1 MIEIRHKYIDQP
13 LTSSPEHFSTLA
25 VEHPKFLRHLLEELQ
40 NQIASDEGEFFY
52 DFGGKESSL
61 KKDCFLLTDPL
72 QVIHDE
78 KKEETSFTKEIASSL
93 DEEGKASFEHLKSEI
108 VEFTKNLSV
117 YTPLPYSFQ
126 EDFTF
131 QNFLKF
137 VSVKPSLS
145 EDSLLNKLISSIGV
159 ISHIFSKKILVICHL
174 HAYLTAEEIDVLFSE
189 MTKIDVGLI
198 NIEHH
203 RPTQVA
209 KDEKVVFVD
218 GDLCEF

>member
-13 LTSSPEHFSTLA
+13 VSASAEHFSTLA
-25 VEHPKFLRHLLEELQ
+25 VENPKFLRHLLENLQ
-40 NQIASDEGEFFY
+40 NQIVNDEGELFY
-52 DFGGKESSL
+52 YNDGKEASL

-108 VEFTKNLSV
+108 IEFTKNLSV
-117 YTPLPYSFQ
+117 YTSLPYSFQ
-126 EDFTF
+126 DDFTF

-145 EDSLLNKLISSIGV
+145 EESLLNKLVSSVGV
-159 ISHIFSKKILVICHL
+159 ISHVFSKKLLVICHL
-174 HAYLTAEEIDVLFSE
+174 HAYLSVDEIGVFFSE
-189 MTKIDVGLI
+189 LSKIDLRLI
-198 NIEHH
+198 NVEHH
-203 RPTQVA
+203 RPIQLAKGEQVIFI
-209 KDEKVVFVD
+209 DN
-218 GDLCEF
+218 DLCEY